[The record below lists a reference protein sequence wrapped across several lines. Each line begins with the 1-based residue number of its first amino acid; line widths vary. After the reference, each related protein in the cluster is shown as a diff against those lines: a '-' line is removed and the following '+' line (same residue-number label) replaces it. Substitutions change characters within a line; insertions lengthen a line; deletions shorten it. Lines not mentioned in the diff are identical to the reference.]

1 MDLLKMS
8 GVRFTKLA
16 KGTVFIKQGESPE
29 FLYYLTKGYFYR
41 IMTTIKGD
49 EVIYSIK
56 SASDDMAQSLIGVF
70 CLYGKYSSQ
79 THEGRAS
86 STDFVAMTDCE
97 GYLISKEVFYEYA
110 SDNAEL
116 LNHLLDAM
124 LDEYV
129 RLLYNYQSR
138 QEFSVA
144 NRLCQFLLEYSD
156 PNQDNTVRRVSVKNV
171 DLAGFLGVHKVT
183 VARIIKSLKEGG
195 CLERRKNGLFIID
208 VPQLERYANGAYL
221 EYH

>member
-1 MDLLKMS
+1 
-8 GVRFTKLA
+8 
-16 KGTVFIKQGESPE
+16 
-29 FLYYLTKGYFYR
+29 
-41 IMTTIKGD
+41 
-49 EVIYSIK
+49 
-56 SASDDMAQSLIGVF
+56 
-70 CLYGKYSSQ
+70 
-79 THEGRAS
+79 
-86 STDFVAMTDCE
+86 MTDCE
-97 GYLISKEVFYEYA
+97 GYLIPKEAFYEYA

-129 RLLYNYQSR
+129 RLLHNYQSR

-144 NRLCQFLLEYSD
+144 NRLCQFLLEYSE

-195 CLERRKNGLFIID
+195 CLERRKEGLFIID